1 MEIVRLTKNDY
12 DEWLY
17 VLNNVFTKKNNRKMD
32 FEKELPK
39 MCIRDDYHMNMHFA
53 VKEDGKIC
61 ALLGVY
67 PIKLKVGERELL
79 FSTVGNIATLPEYEG
94 KGYMRVLM
102 EEAMRELERIGAD
115 ASRLMGARQRY
126 NRYGY
131 EACGISYNFQI
142 NDFTTKYCYNS
153 DEKIEFKEISYED
166 DKELIYIKNLREKMP
181 VHSIRAY
188 DETNKGDYDAL
199 RAFGNRIYV
208 ALNEKDEMIGYLS
221 VSSDAA
227 GISDICAED
236 FETFKTLIYSWQKR
250 VGGRIYFSSL
260 ASSNEEV
267 KYFSKVCS
275 GMSVSSP
282 SHFKI
287 VNFDKVADALIKM
300 KKKSGALLPEGESV
314 MEITDWGK
322 LLICNKNGE
331 AYCQKTDKEASLVLD
346 RLDATRFLFGPFES
360 DTVKYS
366 DAFLSALLPLPLSWC
381 GLDRV

>member
-1 MEIVRLTKNDY
+1 MEIVRLAKNDY

-17 VLNNVFTKKNNRKMD
+17 VLNTVFTKQNKREMD

-39 MCIRDDYHMNMHFA
+39 MCVRDDYHMNMHLA

-67 PIKLKVGERELL
+67 PIRLKVGNTELL
-79 FSTVGNIATLPEYEG
+79 FSTVGNVATLPEHEG
-94 KGYMRVLM
+94 KGYMRALM

-115 ASRLMGARQRY
+115 GSRLMGARQRY

-131 EACGISYNFQI
+131 ETCGIAYHFQI
-142 NDFTTKYCYNS
+142 NDFTTKYCCESN
-153 DEKIEFKEISYED
+153 EKIEFKEISYED
-166 DKELIYIKNLREKMP
+166 EKELTYIKNLREKMP

-188 DETNKGDYDAL
+188 DETNRGDYDAL
-199 RAFGNRIYV
+199 RAFGNKIYI
-208 ALNEKDEMIGYLS
+208 ATDEKGKMIGYLS
-221 VSSDAA
+221 VSGDEA
-227 GISDICAED
+227 GIADICTED
-236 FETFKTLIYSWQKR
+236 FETYKTLIYSWQKR

-260 ASSNEEV
+260 ATSYEEV

-275 GMSVSSP
+275 GMSVASP

-287 VNFDKVADALIKM
+287 VNFDKVADALIKI
-300 KKKSGALLPEGESV
+300 KKESGAFLPEGESV
-314 MEITDWGK
+314 IEITDWGK

-331 AYCQKTDKEASLVLD
+331 AYCEKTDKEASVVLD

-360 DTVKYS
+360 DTVKSS

-381 GLDRV
+381 GIDRV